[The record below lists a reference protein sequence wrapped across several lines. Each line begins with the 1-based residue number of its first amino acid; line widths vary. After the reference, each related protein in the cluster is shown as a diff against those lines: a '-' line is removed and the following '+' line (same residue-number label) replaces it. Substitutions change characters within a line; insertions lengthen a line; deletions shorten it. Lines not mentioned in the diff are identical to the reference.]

1 MTMDWFWLFLLMGSL
16 LCLSA
21 LFSGSETVLF
31 SLSRE
36 DVKRI
41 EAEGT
46 RTGRLI
52 AGLVSSPKKLL
63 ITLLFGNNVVNVAFF
78 SLSYGLSKW
87 ATLTTLLPKS
97 SVIRSF

>member
-78 SLSYGLSKW
+78 SLSYGLSK

-97 SVIRSF
+97 SVIRS